1 MKEPIRI
8 LIVDDHNIVRMG
20 LSALIATEPQLLL
33 AGEAEDGVEAVLK
46 ARSLRPDVILMD
58 LAMPRKD
65 GIEAIH
71 EIKNENADA
80 RILVITSFAEDEK
93 VFPAI
98 KAGAQGYLLKD
109 SSPQEL
115 VQAIYDVYNGES
127 SLDPAIARKLL
138 RELYRP
144 APPSAAQE
152 PLTERE
158 IEVVKLLA
166 QGLSNGEIAGQLII
180 TERTVRSH
188 VSSILSKLHLANRTQ
203 AGLYALGE
211 GLIPAGD
218 DPPRAV

>member
-1 MKEPIRI
+1 MKEPIRL
-8 LIVDDHNIVRMG
+8 LIVDDHDIVRVG
-20 LSALIATEPQLLL
+20 LAALIATEPGMVLI
-33 AGEAEDGVEAVLK
+33 GEAEDGVEAVLK
-46 ARSLRPDVILMD
+46 ARALRPDVILMD

-71 EIKNENADA
+71 EIKAENPDA

-109 SSPQEL
+109 SSPPEL
-115 VQAIYDVYNGES
+115 VQAIHDVYRGES

-138 RELYRP
+138 REFSRP
-144 APPSAAQE
+144 VSPVVSKE

-166 QGLSNGEIAGQLII
+166 QGLSNGEIAQQLII

-188 VSSILSKLHLANRTQ
+188 VSSILAKLHVGNRTQ
-203 AGLYALGE
+203 AALYAVQQ
-211 GLIPAGD
+211 GLIP
-218 DPPRAV
+218 PEE

>member
-1 MKEPIRI
+1 MRI
-8 LIVDDHNIVRMG
+8 LIVDDHDIVRVG
-20 LSALIATEPQLLL
+20 LSALIATEPGMTLV
-33 AGEAEDGVEAVLK
+33 GEAEDGVEAVLK
-46 ARSLRPDVILMD
+46 ARALRPDVILMD

-71 EIKNENADA
+71 EIKAENPNA

-115 VQAIYDVYNGES
+115 IQAIHDVHNGES

-138 RELYRP
+138 RELNRP
-144 APPSAAQE
+144 ATSAESAE
-152 PLTERE
+152 TLTERE
-158 IEVVKLLA
+158 VEVVKLLA
-166 QGLSNGEIAGQLII
+166 QGLSNSDIADQLII

-188 VSSILSKLHLANRTQ
+188 VSNILAKLHVANRTQ
-203 AGLYALGE
+203 AALYAVQQ
-211 GLIPAGD
+211 GLIPPGAGS
-218 DPPRAV
+218 

>member
-1 MKEPIRI
+1 MMNEPIRL
-8 LIVDDHNIVRMG
+8 LIVDDHDIVRMG
-20 LSALIATEPQLLL
+20 LAALIATEPGMVLV
-33 AGEAEDGVEAVLK
+33 GEAEDGVQAVLK
-46 ARSLRPDVILMD
+46 AQALRPDVILMD

-71 EIKNENADA
+71 EIKANHPDT

-109 SSPQEL
+109 SSPPEL
-115 VQAIYDVYNGES
+115 VQAIHDVHRGES

-138 RELYRP
+138 RELNRP
-144 APPSAAQE
+144 ATPTVSEE

-166 QGLSNGEIAGQLII
+166 QGLSNQEIAQQLII
-180 TERTVRSH
+180 SERTVRSH
-188 VSSILSKLHLANRTQ
+188 VSSILAKLHVANRTQ
-203 AGLYALGE
+203 AALYAVQQ
-211 GLIPAGD
+211 GLIPSEE
-218 DPPRAV
+218 